1 MRSARPDQLNLILH
15 DSISH
20 PGNAKLR
27 LWFDGIFLKTSRV
40 YFCAVV
46 KYQLEHYKK
55 RKGTVIKWTGGRS
68 LNTGIV
74 YVLFKTLN
82 HLQMSVFYLLI
93 R

>member
-15 DSISH
+15 NSISH

-55 RKGTVIKWTGGRS
+55 RRGTVILSMHGVLKMA
-68 LNTGIV
+68 LNVKLKVNRRAFVHHRYRLGFI
-74 YVLFKTLN
+74 
-82 HLQMSVFYLLI
+82 
-93 R
+93 